1 MIPPLPLILS
11 IVLSDSTA
19 DSTRTAVLETI
30 AYSADSICFMP
41 STGDFVLIGSSR
53 VDYRDMNLEAD
64 TVRYRSELDLIEASG
79 APELFDRG
87 ESIRGTRMF
96 YDMTA
101 RRGMIEGGDSRYE
114 FGFYSGTSITQVGR
128 REFNITDVRFT
139 TCDGDSSDYYFHSP
153 MMKVFQNDR
162 AIARPIYL
170 YVADTPVMYLPYM
183 VFPIRT
189 GRQSGFTI
197 PRFGQTSRDGRFLRG
212 LGYYF
217 AFSDYLDL
225 LVQGDILDRS
235 RFSLSARERH
245 RLRYVHEG
253 RLETEWRREFESH
266 LDRWSLFGSHLHDFP
281 DGTAV
286 RLNAEFLSDRSYLK
300 DTEPEVED
308 RMKNEVRSWAS
319 VSRTFGIASLQ
330 LTLDR
335 TAYLDNDPDSIPDET
350 ESVQTL
356 PDFRLGINSTPLFSA
371 PSDPSERRFWH
382 SLYWNLSS
390 HYVSMDT
397 RREESRTTHSGLR
410 TASEISASE
419 RVLDFL
425 SISPRIGGV
434 FTVYDRDRSGGRYP
448 WWAAGTGSLSL
459 SSDVYGTFQEGGLGY
474 TAFRHTISP
483 RAVIRWS
490 PESHLAGGDDGISLS
505 PADSASTKYWTFS
518 DFSLPSS
525 GGTVQFGLF
534 QSLEAKRE
542 SPSGIEKTE
551 LASLDLAVSY
561 DMDPGDSERSFSP
574 LSASLNLTPV
584 TLARFRA
591 DAAWDLY
598 DRELIS
604 MGFTTSLQIVG
615 NDRTLV
621 PDSVSFQGL
630 PYRLSF
636 THHYTRGFDGADDL
650 SKIRAS
656 ASLELTPSWSID
668 YTTYYD
674 ISKGSFINQSYTL
687 RRDLHCWEALFVR
700 HISDM
705 DSGFYFRINIVD
717 LPDIKVEQHVSNF

>member
-1 MIPPLPLILS
+1 MIPPLPIILS

-19 DSTRTAVLETI
+19 DSTRTAALETI
-30 AYSADSICFMP
+30 AYSADSICFVP
-41 STGDFVLIGSSR
+41 STGDLVLVGSSR
-53 VDYRDMNLEAD
+53 VDYREMNLEAD

-79 APELFDRG
+79 SPELFDRG

-96 YDMTA
+96 YDMIA

-128 REFNITDVRFT
+128 REFNITDARFT
-139 TCDGDSSDYYFHSP
+139 TCDADTSDYYFRAP

-170 YVADTPVMYLPYM
+170 YVADTPVMYFPYM

-189 GRQSGFTI
+189 GRQSGVTI

-235 RFSLSARERH
+235 RYSFSARERH

-253 RLETEWRREFESH
+253 GLEAEWRREFENH
-266 LDRWSLFGSHLHDFP
+266 LDRWSVFGSHLHDFP

-286 RLNAEFLSDRSYLK
+286 RLNAEFLSDRSYLE

-308 RMKNEVRSWAS
+308 RMTNEVRSWAS
-319 VSRTFGIASLQ
+319 VSRTFGIASMQ

-382 SLYWNLSS
+382 SVYWNLSA
-390 HYVSMDT
+390 HYISMDT
-397 RREESRTTHSGLR
+397 QREDSRTTHSGVR
-410 TASEISASE
+410 ASSEISASD
-419 RVLDFL
+419 RVLGFL
-425 SISPRIGGV
+425 SVSPRIGGV
-434 FTVYDRDRSGGRYP
+434 LTAYDRDRRGDRYP

-459 SSDVYGTFQEGGLGY
+459 SSDVYGTFQEGGLGF

-483 RAVIRWS
+483 RAVLRWS
-490 PESHLAGGDDGISLS
+490 PGRYLAGGGDGISLE
-505 PADSASTKYWTFS
+505 PADSASTDYWTFS

-525 GGTVQFGLF
+525 GGTVQLGIF

-542 SPSGIEKTE
+542 SPAGIEKIE

-561 DMDPGDSERSFSP
+561 DMDPVDSERAFSP
-574 LSASLNLTPV
+574 LTVSFDFAPVALAS
-584 TLARFRA
+584 FRA
-591 DAAWDLY
+591 DAGWDFY
-598 DRELIS
+598 DRELTAL
-604 MGFTTSLQIVG
+604 GFTTSLQIVG
-615 NDRTLV
+615 NDRTLI
-621 PDSVSFQGL
+621 PDSAAFQGL
-630 PYRLSF
+630 PYRFSF
-636 THHYTRGFDGADDL
+636 AHHYSRGFDGADDL

-674 ISKGSFINQSYTL
+674 VSEGSFINQSYTL

-700 HISDM
+700 HISDT
-705 DSGFYFRINIVD
+705 DSGFYFKINIID
-717 LPDIKVEQHVSNF
+717 LPDIKIEQHVSNF